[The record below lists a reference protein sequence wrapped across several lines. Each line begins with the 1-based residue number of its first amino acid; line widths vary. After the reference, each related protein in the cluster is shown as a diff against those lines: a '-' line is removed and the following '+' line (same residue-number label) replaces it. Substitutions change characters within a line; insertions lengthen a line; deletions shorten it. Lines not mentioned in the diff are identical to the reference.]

1 MGGCIVEKNS
11 LKVGMTW
18 RKEEEKVRNF
28 DVSVG
33 VVFDPSKGTNELFRM
48 AKEIKNGGGE
58 SRLVSSWRSLI

>member
-33 VVFDPSKGTNELFRM
+33 VVFDQSKGTNELFRM

-58 SRLVSSWRSLI
+58 SRLVSSCRSLI

>member
-33 VVFDPSKGTNELFRM
+33 VVFDQSKGTNELFRM

-58 SRLVSSWRSLI
+58 SRLVSSLI

>member
-33 VVFDPSKGTNELFRM
+33 VVFDQSKGTNELFRM

-58 SRLVSSWRSLI
+58 SRLVSNWRSLI

>member
-1 MGGCIVEKNS
+1 MCVGGCIVEKNS

-33 VVFDPSKGTNELFRM
+33 VVFDQSKGTNELF
-48 AKEIKNGGGE
+48 
-58 SRLVSSWRSLI
+58 